1 MLEFCDRNKGAISV
15 FLTMILL
22 PVLLL
27 GGLTVDAARIYSSK
41 VVISDAGELAMNAAL
56 AQYEEKLH
64 DEYGLLVMAKDP
76 ESVDNQLE
84 ELFNRSLNGTGLTSA
99 EEYDKILD
107 LMTEQFDAINLAG
120 SEIYRTEVEKQ
131 QIVEYMKYRAPA
143 CLTETLLDKLEVLQ
157 ETKKMADA
165 MVAQMD
171 FAESMEDCQDSME
184 AALAALKIL
193 DEDNQNFPSRDTM
206 QSTMDSAQMYYK
218 QKLSKYMVYLA
229 AISKFNETASGDPE
243 GLAESCI
250 GAADGIFLDGDLEN
264 CFDSYLN
271 AVYYQRGFEAAGGVG
286 TLRETIG
293 EAPDEEA
300 DPEGYESWKRH
311 KDSIEDLIDRYE
323 SAQGKISSYPP
334 ELKSAAR
341 SCISSYYTELHGYYE
356 KAVRGA
362 EDAENA
368 NVLLK
373 AVKENLEKA
382 KEEWEKWDE
391 KTGELSNP
399 GEMPDEVDKYRE
411 FFGNT
416 GTNEKNVSYLEV
428 LMEKVTA
435 DQQYY
440 KKVME
445 ELPKEKFHGKSLTLD
460 NVEAQY
466 NSYYAKAGSYVTEA
480 GLGTNYDAYVN
491 QFKEGYQHVSLSP
504 GSVTQI
510 TEDDFYKQ
518 LQEYCSAEDRQESK
532 DGKEQAD
539 AELDK
544 AEAAGAEAENM
555 ELDED
560 FPNYQ
565 WEITGTMPSALLGFA
580 EVESANDKMTDVGGS
595 TGNSSKRKAA
605 VGKFRD
611 SISETSSFLSKVDEL
626 LTNNLQNLY
635 VAEYAMQILSYYTSN
650 VKDGE
655 KLDEEQ
661 VIGMSGYKIKE
672 HKAYL
677 AEVEYVLWGNP
688 SSRTN
693 VNYTMMTI
701 FGIRILFNSFFAFT
715 NGSLIQKATRI
726 AITVSGPAPY
736 LKPII
741 QVLVQLGYAGW
752 ETSED
757 IKKIKE
763 GYGVTIV
770 KTPDTWASQATGLDD
785 NLGDNTKEPSM
796 DYSEFLRLFLNL
808 NMLAGNG
815 DKKLARIGD
824 CIAVNTG
831 YDMSKGYTMVAVEAK
846 VKARTTF
853 MKTISDMGSGR
864 WSGTDNTY
872 SIRYQSIL
880 GY

>member
-84 ELFNRSLNGTGLTSA
+84 ELFNRSLNGTGLASA

-264 CFDSYLN
+264 CLDSNLN
-271 AVYYQRGFEAAGGVG
+271 AVYYQSGLHAAGGVEA
-286 TLRETIG
+286 LRETIG

-411 FFGNT
+411 LYGNT
-416 GTNEKNVSYLEV
+416 
-428 LMEKVTA
+428 
-435 DQQYY
+435 
-440 KKVME
+440 
-445 ELPKEKFHGKSLTLD
+445 
-460 NVEAQY
+460 
-466 NSYYAKAGSYVTEA
+466 
-480 GLGTNYDAYVN
+480 
-491 QFKEGYQHVSLSP
+491 
-504 GSVTQI
+504 
-510 TEDDFYKQ
+510 
-518 LQEYCSAEDRQESK
+518 
-532 DGKEQAD
+532 
-539 AELDK
+539 
-544 AEAAGAEAENM
+544 
-555 ELDED
+555 
-560 FPNYQ
+560 
-565 WEITGTMPSALLGFA
+565 
-580 EVESANDKMTDVGGS
+580 
-595 TGNSSKRKAA
+595 
-605 VGKFRD
+605 
-611 SISETSSFLSKVDEL
+611 
-626 LTNNLQNLY
+626 
-635 VAEYAMQILSYYTSN
+635 
-650 VKDGE
+650 
-655 KLDEEQ
+655 
-661 VIGMSGYKIKE
+661 
-672 HKAYL
+672 
-677 AEVEYVLWGNP
+677 
-688 SSRTN
+688 RTH
-693 VNYTMMTI
+693 
-701 FGIRILFNSFFAFT
+701 
-715 NGSLIQKATRI
+715 
-726 AITVSGPAPY
+726 
-736 LKPII
+736 
-741 QVLVQLGYAGW
+741 
-752 ETSED
+752 E
-757 IKKIKE
+757 
-763 GYGVTIV
+763 
-770 KTPDTWASQATGLDD
+770 
-785 NLGDNTKEPSM
+785 
-796 DYSEFLRLFLNL
+796 
-808 NMLAGNG
+808 
-815 DKKLARIGD
+815 
-824 CIAVNTG
+824 
-831 YDMSKGYTMVAVEAK
+831 
-846 VKARTTF
+846 
-853 MKTISDMGSGR
+853 
-864 WSGTDNTY
+864 
-872 SIRYQSIL
+872 
-880 GY
+880 

>member
-1 MLEFCDRNKGAISV
+1 
-15 FLTMILL
+15 
-22 PVLLL
+22 
-27 GGLTVDAARIYSSK
+27 
-41 VVISDAGELAMNAAL
+41 
-56 AQYEEKLH
+56 
-64 DEYGLLVMAKDP
+64 
-76 ESVDNQLE
+76 
-84 ELFNRSLNGTGLTSA
+84 
-99 EEYDKILD
+99 
-107 LMTEQFDAINLAG
+107 
-120 SEIYRTEVEKQ
+120 
-131 QIVEYMKYRAPA
+131 
-143 CLTETLLDKLEVLQ
+143 
-157 ETKKMADA
+157 
-165 MVAQMD
+165 
-171 FAESMEDCQDSME
+171 
-184 AALAALKIL
+184 
-193 DEDNQNFPSRDTM
+193 
-206 QSTMDSAQMYYK
+206 
-218 QKLSKYMVYLA
+218 
-229 AISKFNETASGDPE
+229 
-243 GLAESCI
+243 
-250 GAADGIFLDGDLEN
+250 
-264 CFDSYLN
+264 
-271 AVYYQRGFEAAGGVG
+271 
-286 TLRETIG
+286 
-293 EAPDEEA
+293 
-300 DPEGYESWKRH
+300 
-311 KDSIEDLIDRYE
+311 
-323 SAQGKISSYPP
+323 
-334 ELKSAAR
+334 
-341 SCISSYYTELHGYYE
+341 
-356 KAVRGA
+356 
-362 EDAENA
+362 
-368 NVLLK
+368 
-373 AVKENLEKA
+373 
-382 KEEWEKWDE
+382 
-391 KTGELSNP
+391 
-399 GEMPDEVDKYRE
+399 
-411 FFGNT
+411 
-416 GTNEKNVSYLEV
+416 
-428 LMEKVTA
+428 
-435 DQQYY
+435 
-440 KKVME
+440 ME

-460 NVEAQY
+460 NVDAQY
-466 NSYYAKAGSYVTEA
+466 NSYYAKAGSYVAEA